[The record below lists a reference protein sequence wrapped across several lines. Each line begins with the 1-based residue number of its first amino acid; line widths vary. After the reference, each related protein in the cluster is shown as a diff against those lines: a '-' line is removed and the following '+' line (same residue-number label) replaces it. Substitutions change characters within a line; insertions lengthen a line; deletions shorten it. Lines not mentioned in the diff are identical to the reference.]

1 MPEEWQT
8 RVTVERAELGS
19 AIDRASLIARE
30 GKSNLV
36 CFKLDG
42 ETLEVSSNSET
53 GDMEEKMQVITEG
66 KDLTIAF
73 NVRYITDVLKAL
85 SDDQIVMRF
94 NSNVSPCV
102 VCPVEGDSY
111 LYLVLPVRVFNA

>member
-1 MPEEWQT
+1 M
-8 RVTVERAELGS
+8 TVERAELGA

-73 NVRYITDVLKAL
+73 NVRYITRTC
-85 SDDQIVMRF
+85 SRRF
-94 NSNVSPCV
+94 PTTR
-102 VCPVEGDSY
+102 
-111 LYLVLPVRVFNA
+111 L